1 MYLRLAL
8 LPTAFAAPSA
18 RAEAIQHR
26 RKAVRRALNG
36 ANCVCRIQYSTP
48 AFRKI
53 QRGPGPYQG
62 LADLLRRTRCLTDA
76 KFSEALGPIR
86 ASLIYYAVTRCLT
99 DAKIQRGPGPYQGLA
114 DLLGKRASHGWNPV
128 CRAGFEFEFP
138 CCSEVW
144 CMVLRRFYMRFL
156 MCAFVILFDGSRHA
170 IHMIVIVVV
179 QTYRRKAIL

>member
-36 ANCVCRIQYSTP
+36 ANFVCRIQYSTP
-48 AFRKI
+48 AFR
-53 QRGPGPYQG
+53 
-62 LADLLRRTRCLTDA
+62 
-76 KFSEALGPIR
+76 
-86 ASLIYYAVTRCLT
+86 
-99 DAKIQRGPGPYQGLA
+99 KIQRGPGPYQGLA